1 MKDRKVQKEEQSQNT
16 NNIRNTRIKDSGAKL
31 IFDNPILCA
40 QFLRGYTDVDILKN
54 VRPEDIEDVSE
65 RFLWMW
71 QENRDSD
78 IRRSYRSYFTTDQET
93 GRQK

>member
-54 VRPEDIEDVSE
+54 VQPEDIEDVSE

-78 IRRSYRSYFTTDQET
+78 TRRSYRSYFTTDRET